1 MEAGLSVLWRH
12 FEMVRDPT
20 GSPVSI
26 YARTIEV
33 RMSWYLKLSGASVLI
48 DP

>member
-1 MEAGLSVLWRH
+1 
-12 FEMVRDPT
+12 MVREAT

-26 YARTIEV
+26 YARTIEL
-33 RMSWYLKLSGASVLI
+33 RISRCLFLSGASVLI